1 MSNPKNDKTKII
13 KKMTDLCY
21 IIDSVFLPV
30 EYEKISPN
38 NLSEFRNVTNKF
50 SKVMHNTIS
59 QLQSEFSEDIIKVDG
74 TPAQNLKNPELMHAI
89 EDQVKILGQKIGELL
104 NEIAEMK
111 KADIKKPNDE
121 IRFWKS
127 KGAKLNKAYK
137 LTQDD
142 RVKVLVDTLHLQK
155 DNNMSPDNSVLDN

>member
-1 MSNPKNDKTKII
+1 MSNPKNDKSKII

-30 EYEKISPN
+30 DYEKISPN

-74 TPAQNLKNPELMHAI
+74 TPEQNLRNPELVKAI
-89 EDQVKILGQKIGELL
+89 EEQVYNLGKKISELL
-104 NEIAEMK
+104 NEINEMK
-111 KADIKKPNDE
+111 AAPINKPNDE
-121 IRFWKS
+121 IR
-127 KGAKLNKAYK
+127 
-137 LTQDD
+137 
-142 RVKVLVDTLHLQK
+142 
-155 DNNMSPDNSVLDN
+155 